1 MIEQVHKH
9 ILEELK
15 INAKADTGY
24 ILVSVAL
31 NLITLIINSAISST
45 DKSSMITMLIF
56 IILTAGLS
64 IAAEIGLIKGR
75 KASSKLIKGLVKMYN
90 DNNVGSYYDVSLL
103 DHYKSRYNL
112 FMLIIFGTALVA
124 IVVPIINIS

>member
-1 MIEQVHKH
+1 MIDKVHKH

-24 ILVSVAL
+24 ILVSVIL
-31 NLITLIINSAISST
+31 NLMTLAINSAISG
-45 DKSSMITMLIF
+45 SSSQNMITKLIF
-56 IILTAGLS
+56 ILLTATLS
-64 IAAEIGLIKGR
+64 IAAEVGLIKGR
-75 KASSKLIKGLVKMYN
+75 KASKKLIKGLIKMYK
-90 DNNVGSYYDVSLL
+90 DNIVDAYYDASLL

-124 IVVPIINIS
+124 IVVPLINA